1 MIMAS
6 FGWFG
11 DQEHR
16 VFNYKPRY
24 YDPEKEERRK
34 MFGSVDGSM
43 EKKGED
49 GKEGY
54 VPGSYLQGAFR
65 DGNYTRRRGGS
76 KAQSI
81 IGLIGLILIAIVL
94 VYIVKFYS
102 LL

>member
-1 MIMAS
+1 
-6 FGWFG
+6 
-11 DQEHR
+11 
-16 VFNYKPRY
+16 
-24 YDPEKEERRK
+24 